1 MGGVIGRVILRREN
15 KRENVRKERHR
26 RIMNILSPSI
36 LSADFCKLGEQI
48 KEVESAGAQYLHIDV
63 MDGLF
68 VPSISYGMPV
78 IKSIRKCSEIFF
90 DVHLM
95 IEKPERYV
103 QEFADSGADLINFH
117 VEATED
123 VIGTIEKIRALDKKV
138 GITIKPATPASAVEP
153 YLELVDM
160 VLVMTVEPGFGGQ
173 KLISECLD
181 KVQEIRKMVKT
192 KGLTTDIEVDG
203 GIDAGNVHLALEA
216 GANVIV
222 AGSAVFKNDIAEN
235 VKDFLQRMCE

>member
-1 MGGVIGRVILRREN
+1 
-15 KRENVRKERHR
+15 
-26 RIMNILSPSI
+26 MNILSPSI
-36 LSADFCKLGEQI
+36 LSADFWKLGEDI
-48 KEVESAGAQYLHIDV
+48 KAVEGAGVPWLHVDV

-78 IKSIRKCSEIFF
+78 LKAVRPHTDMFL

-103 QEFADSGADLINFH
+103 EEFVACGADLVNFH
-117 VEATED
+117 LEATED
-123 VIGTIEKIRALDKKV
+123 VKGCIDKIRATGKKV
-138 GITIKPATPASAVEP
+138 GITIKPATPAETVEL

-173 KLISECLD
+173 KLIPECLN
-181 KVQEIRKMVKT
+181 KVAVIRKMIT
-192 KGLTTDIEVDG
+192 DRGLATDLEVDG
-203 GIDAGNVHLALEA
+203 GIHLDNVALALDA

-222 AGSAVFKNDIAEN
+222 AGSAVFKDDIAAN
-235 VKDFLQRMCE
+235 AKAFLAKMQ